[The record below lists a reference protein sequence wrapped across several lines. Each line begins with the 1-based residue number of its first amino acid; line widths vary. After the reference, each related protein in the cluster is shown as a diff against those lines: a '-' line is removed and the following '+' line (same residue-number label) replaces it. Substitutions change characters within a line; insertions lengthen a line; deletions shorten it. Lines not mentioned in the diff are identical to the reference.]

1 MGESHV
7 LVSRRGPTGPGITSS
22 RLKGCFHLH
31 PNERETLQRQ
41 QGVSI
46 HDNTH
51 SPAEHSPTQCA
62 LSH

>member
-22 RLKGCFHLH
+22 RLKRFFYLH
-31 PNERETLQRQ
+31 PNEMETLRRQ

-51 SPAEHSPTQCA
+51 SPAEHSPTQRA